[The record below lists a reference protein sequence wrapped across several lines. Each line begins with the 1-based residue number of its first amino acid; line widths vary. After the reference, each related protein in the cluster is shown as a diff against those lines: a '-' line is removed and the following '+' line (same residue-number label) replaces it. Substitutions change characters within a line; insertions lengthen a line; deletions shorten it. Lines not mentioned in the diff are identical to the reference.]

1 MTKKR
6 ILIQLDTDA
15 QPSTFDG
22 VVAVDA
28 DVDYLFRHANVTPE
42 SVQGLV
48 HGAMF
53 TRGGEDLASTAIFIG
68 GSDVAAGSAVLKAV
82 TKTFFG
88 PVRVS
93 VMLDSAGANTTAAA
107 AVLAAGRHV
116 SLSGATALVLAATGP
131 VGRRVVRL
139 LARQGAQVR
148 AASRSVDR
156 AQQVCDSVA
165 TVIKDAAVE
174 GAKLDPHETS
184 SPAGLAAAL
193 DGVQVVISAGAAGIE
208 LLTEAD
214 REACQTLDVAIDLCA
229 VPPLGIGGIEVTD
242 KAVERPRGGDGLT
255 VCYGALGV
263 GGMKMKIH
271 KAALRRL
278 FTSNDQVLDAE
289 EIYDLGRESVS
300 LT

>member
-15 QPSTFDG
+15 QPCTFDG

-28 DVDYLFRHANVTPE
+28 DVDHLFRHANVTPE

-48 HGAMF
+48 RGAMF
-53 TRGGEDLASTAIFIG
+53 TRGAEELASTAIFIG

-82 TKTFFG
+82 TETFFG

-131 VGRRVVRL
+131 VGQRVVRL
-139 LARQGAQVR
+139 LARQGARVR

-156 AQQVCDSVA
+156 AQQACDSVA
-165 TVIKDAAVE
+165 AVIK
-174 GAKLDPHETS
+174 GAELEPHETT
-184 SPAGLAAAL
+184 SPSGLAAAL
-193 DGVQVVISAGAAGIE
+193 DGAQVVISAGTAGVE
-208 LLTEAD
+208 LLSAVD

-229 VPPLGIGGIEVTD
+229 VPPLGISGFEVTD
-242 KAVERPRGGDGLT
+242 KAVERPRSGGGLT

-263 GGMKMKIH
+263 GGTKMKIH
-271 KAALRRL
+271 KAAIRRL

-289 EIYDLGRESVS
+289 EIYDLACD
-300 LT
+300 L